1 MPALWT
7 ILGILSTLAVLTL
20 ITAFICFRLT
30 FFVKEADKTPKSE
43 FDIPPGEEFLKH
55 REDMIA
61 WMTEVRALKHEELF
75 ITSHDGLR
83 LRARF
88 FDFGENTPIEIML
101 HGYRGNADRDL
112 SGGVIRARA
121 LGHSVLLIDHRAA
134 GKSEGNVITFGVL
147 EKRDALLWASL
158 IAERFP
164 QRKIILTGISMGA
177 ATVMMC
183 AKEALPQNV
192 VGILA
197 DCGYTSPRAIISKV
211 LDEDLHLPSRVF
223 YPFVYLGARLFG
235 GFDLHDA
242 PPVEALAAARVPV
255 LFFHGDTDGFV
266 PSKMSEENFA
276 ACAAEK
282 KLVFIEGAGH
292 GLAYPVN
299 KEKYLSEMRAFFSP
313 LLYEEK

>member
-1 MPALWT
+1 MDFWI
-7 ILGILSTLAVLTL
+7 ILAIVLGSVLAIVL
-20 ITAFICFRLT
+20 IASYICFHMA
-30 FFVKEADKTPKSE
+30 FYVSDKRKKSGVSLE
-43 FDIPPGEEFLKH
+43 LPNAEEYKIYD
-55 REDMIA
+55 EKIA
-61 WMTEVRALKHEELF
+61 MWQQELF
-75 ITSHDGLR
+75 SRSYEEVSIRSFDGLR
-83 LRARF
+83 LYGKYYEF
-88 FDFGENTPIEIML
+88 TPGAPVEL
-101 HGYRGNADRDL
+101 LFHGYRSTAERDL
-112 SGGVIRARA
+112 SGGLERCARLGRNVI
-121 LGHSVLLIDHRAA
+121 LVHHRAS

-147 EKRDALLWASL
+147 EKRDALLWAAL

-164 QRKIILTGISMGA
+164 RRKIILTGISMGA

-211 LDEDLHLPSRVF
+211 LDENLHLPSRVF

-255 LFFHGDTDGFV
+255 LFFHGDADGFV

-276 ACAAEK
+276 ACAKEK